1 MRAISGYTDEEAE
14 RDREG
19 WRDRL
24 GSPARLSPAEVA
36 SATEDLTP
44 GPGRPAGDRRPRDRL
59 GSLEP
64 RNVFAD
70 AVLPLRLWGSP
81 GLFARVVPS
90 EHVLTACGRDGLTYL
105 LVVCPCGAESVLVA
119 AAFTECRGE
128 CGRFFLS
135 VGDEVRVHR
144 FEAEA
149 AASEG
154 KAAV

>member
-1 MRAISGYTDEEAE
+1 VSPIVGDTDDEAE

-24 GSPARLSPAEVA
+24 GSPERMTPAEFA
-36 SATEDLTP
+36 SAAEDLTP
-44 GPGRPAGDRRPRDRL
+44 GPGRPAGDQRQRDRL

-70 AVLPLRLWGSP
+70 AVLPLRLWGSS

-90 EHVLTACGRDGLTYL
+90 EHVLTACGRDGQAHL
-105 LVVCPCGAESVLVA
+105 LVVCPCGAESVLER
-119 AAFTECRGE
+119 AAFTECAGE
-128 CGRFFLS
+128 CSRWFVS

-144 FEAEA
+144 FEAT
-149 AASEG
+149 
-154 KAAV
+154 

>member
-1 MRAISGYTDEEAE
+1 MRAIVGYTDEEAE
-14 RDREG
+14 RDRDG

-24 GSPARLSPAEVA
+24 GSLEPLTPAELA
-36 SATEDLTP
+36 GAMEDLTP
-44 GPGRPAGDRRPRDRL
+44 GPGRPAGDQRPRDRL

-70 AVLPLRLWGSP
+70 AVLPMRLWGSS

-90 EHVLTACGRDGLTYL
+90 EHVLTALGRDGLAYL
-105 LVVCPCGAESVLVA
+105 LVVCPCGAESVLER
-119 AAFTECRGE
+119 AAFMGCRGE

-144 FEAEA
+144 FEMEA
-149 AASEG
+149 S
-154 KAAV
+154 